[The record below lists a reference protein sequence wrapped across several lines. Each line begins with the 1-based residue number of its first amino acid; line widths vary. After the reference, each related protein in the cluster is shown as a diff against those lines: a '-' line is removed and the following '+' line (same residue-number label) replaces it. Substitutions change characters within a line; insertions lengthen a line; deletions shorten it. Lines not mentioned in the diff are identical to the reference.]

1 MKKIALWIIAAVL
14 IVGASVAIFMFASS
28 EDKVEELKPIE
39 DPVFLYV
46 NLAQLAQKGAFDK
59 FITPENRA
67 LVATALSSQLESVE
81 QAEHLKNIVNDIDAI
96 GIDTQTPI
104 YGYINDD
111 LTNGVIVAKLADATL
126 LDRYVELLSYI
137 IKQSGKD
144 TIDVLMDGD
153 IRTFEYEN
161 IVAAYNKTT
170 LAITLGEGNGDLNF
184 AIEALNRPQVDMS
197 VFGASDMAA
206 LINTGKCVQLANEKI
221 NEAMLE
227 LNQRYS
233 AGEIDEAVFNIQN
246 NELTNQS
253 ELILSYASHLA
264 PNSNIVLSTTF
275 DLGRMTLAYNSQ
287 GITFGEYAGVCKETN
302 MEHLSNL
309 SKNSYAIMSIGIDGN
324 ILANFVRTILNDEML
339 QSVGITPTNEVNM
352 FISIACDA
360 LSTINGG
367 VTLALE
373 EVDGQI
379 KQQYNY
385 YWDEYS
391 VEPAIKNIKAMLM
404 ADVSDTYIISNI
416 AQFAGGFLNRV
427 DATHYTLRLLNYN
440 FSMGQDENLFHLGV
454 NMSPGIQSPSALEAE
469 WSKDVEGAIGYMVV
483 NVDTL
488 MSGGFIKSANDYIS
502 SQILKEYRSL
512 YNDATEAVSYIC
524 LSADSLESAEM
535 VVVFDNKSVNALEQI
550 NSIVLPV
557 LIREGIKPLF

>member
-81 QAEHLKNIVNDIDAI
+81 QAEHLKNIVNNIDAV
-96 GIDTQTPI
+96 GIDTQAPI

-111 LTNGVIVAKLADATL
+111 LTNGVIIAKLADATL
-126 LDRYVELLSYI
+126 LDRSVELLSYI
-137 IKQSGKD
+137 LEQSGENA
-144 TIDVLMDGD
+144 IEVLTDGD

-161 IVAAYNKTT
+161 IVAVYNKTA
-170 LAITLGEGNGDLNF
+170 LAITLGEGNGDFNF

-206 LINTGKCVQLANEKI
+206 LINTGKCIQLANEKI

-233 AGEIDEAVFNIQN
+233 AGEIDEAAFNIQN

-275 DLGRMTLAYNSQ
+275 DLGRMTLAYNSH
-287 GITFGEYAGVCKETN
+287 GITFGEYAGMCKETN

-309 SKNSYAIMSIGIDGN
+309 SKDSYAVMSMGVDGN

-352 FISIACDA
+352 FVSIACDA

-454 NMSPGIQSPSALEAE
+454 NMTPGVQSPSALEAE
-469 WSKDVEGAIGYMVV
+469 WAKDVEDAIGYMVV
-483 NVDTL
+483 NVDAL
-488 MSGGFIKSANDYIS
+488 MSGRFMKSANDYIS
-502 SQILKEYRSL
+502 SQILKEYRGL
-512 YNDATEAVSYIC
+512 YNDATEAVSYIY

-557 LIREGIKPLF
+557 LIREGVKSLY

>member
-1 MKKIALWIIAAVL
+1 ML
-14 IVGASVAIFMFASS
+14 IDGA
-28 EDKVEELKPIE
+28 
-39 DPVFLYV
+39 
-46 NLAQLAQKGAFDK
+46 
-59 FITPENRA
+59 
-67 LVATALSSQLESVE
+67 
-81 QAEHLKNIVNDIDAI
+81 
-96 GIDTQTPI
+96 
-104 YGYINDD
+104 
-111 LTNGVIVAKLADATL
+111 
-126 LDRYVELLSYI
+126 
-137 IKQSGKD
+137 
-144 TIDVLMDGD
+144 
-153 IRTFEYEN
+153 IRTFEYDN

-170 LAITLGEGNGDLNF
+170 LAITLGEGDGDFNS

-233 AGEIDEAVFNIQN
+233 AGEIDEAMFNIQN
-246 NELTNQS
+246 KELTNQS

-287 GITFGEYAGVCKETN
+287 GITFGEYAGMCKETN
-302 MEHLSNL
+302 MEHLNNL
-309 SKNSYAIMSIGIDGN
+309 SRDSYAVMSMGVDGN
-324 ILANFVRTILNDEML
+324 ILANFVRTILNGEML

-360 LSTINGG
+360 LITINGG

-416 AQFAGGFLNRV
+416 AQFAGGFLNKV

-454 NMSPGIQSPSALEAE
+454 NMTPGAQSPSALEAE

-483 NVDTL
+483 YVDAL
-488 MSGGFIKSANDYIS
+488 MSGRFMRSVNKYIS
-502 SQILKEYRSL
+502 NNILEEYRGL
-512 YNDATEAVSYIC
+512 YDDATEAVSYMY

-557 LIREGIKPLF
+557 LIREGIKSLF

>member
-14 IVGASVAIFMFASS
+14 VVGASVAIFMFASS

-81 QAEHLKNIVNDIDAI
+81 QAEHLKNIVNNIDAV

-104 YGYINDD
+104 YGYLNNE
-111 LTNGVIVAKLADATL
+111 LTNGVAVAKLADATL
-126 LDRYVELLSYI
+126 LDRSVELLSYI
-137 IKQSGKD
+137 LEQSGED
-144 TIDVLMDGD
+144 AIEVLIDGD
-153 IRTFEYEN
+153 IRTFEYDD
-161 IVAAYNKTT
+161 IYVAYNTSA
-170 LAITLGEGNGDLNF
+170 LAVAFGDGDNNLNF
-184 AIEALNRPQVDMS
+184 ALDALSRPQVDMS

-233 AGEIDEAVFNIQN
+233 AGEIDEAVFNIQS

-287 GITFGEYAGVCKETN
+287 GITFGEYAGMCKETN
-302 MEHLSNL
+302 IEHLSNL
-309 SKNSYAIMSIGIDGN
+309 SKDSYAVMSMGVDGN
-324 ILANFVRTILNDEML
+324 ILANFVRTILNGEML

-352 FISIACDA
+352 FVSIACDA

-391 VEPAIKNIKAMLM
+391 VEPVIKNIEAMLM

-454 NMSPGIQSPSALEAE
+454 NMAPGAQSPSALEAE

-483 NVDTL
+483 NVDAL

-512 YNDATEAVSYIC
+512 YNDATEAVSYIY

-557 LIREGIKPLF
+557 LIREGIKSLF

>member
-81 QAEHLKNIVNDIDAI
+81 QAEHLKNIVNNIDAV

-104 YGYINDD
+104 YGYLNNE

-126 LDRYVELLSYI
+126 LDRSVELLSYI
-137 IKQSGKD
+137 LEQSGE
-144 TIDVLMDGD
+144 DVIEVLIDGD
-153 IRTFEYEN
+153 IRTFEYDD
-161 IVAAYNKTT
+161 IYVAYNTSA
-170 LAITLGEGNGDLNF
+170 LAVAFGDGNNNLNLVLD
-184 AIEALNRPQVDMS
+184 ALNRPQVDMS

-233 AGEIDEAVFNIQN
+233 AGEIDEAAFNIQS

-287 GITFGEYAGVCKETN
+287 GITFGEYAGMCKETN

-309 SKNSYAIMSIGIDGN
+309 SKDSYTVMSMGVDGN
-324 ILANFVRTILNDEML
+324 ILANFVRTILNGEML

-360 LSTINGG
+360 LSTINDG

-391 VEPAIKNIKAMLM
+391 VEPSINNVKAMLM

-416 AQFAGGFLNRV
+416 AQFAGGFLNKV

-440 FSMGQDENLFHLGV
+440 FSMGQDDNLFHLGV

-469 WSKDVEGAIGYMVV
+469 WYKDVEGAIGYMVV
-483 NVDTL
+483 NVDAL
-488 MSGGFIKSANDYIS
+488 MSGGFMRSVNKYIS
-502 SQILKEYRSL
+502 NNILEEYRGL
-512 YNDATEAVSYIC
+512 YDDATEAVSYIY

-535 VVVFDNKSVNALEQI
+535 VVAFDDKGVNALEQI

-557 LIREGIKPLF
+557 LIREGIKSLF

>member
-81 QAEHLKNIVNDIDAI
+81 QAEHLKNIVNNIDAV

-104 YGYINDD
+104 YGYLNDE
-111 LTNGVIVAKLADATL
+111 LTNGVAVAKLTDAAL
-126 LDRYVELLSYI
+126 LDRSVELLSYI
-137 IKQSGKD
+137 LEQSGKD
-144 TIDVLMDGD
+144 AIEVLIDGD
-153 IRTFEYEN
+153 IRTFEYDD
-161 IVAAYNKTT
+161 IYVAYNTSA
-170 LAITLGEGNGDLNF
+170 LAVAFGDGDNNLNI
-184 AIEALNRPQVDMS
+184 ALDALNRPQVDMS

-206 LINTGKCVQLANEKI
+206 LINTGKCAQLANEKI
-221 NEAMLE
+221 NKAMLE

-233 AGEIDEAVFNIQN
+233 AGEIDEAVFNIQS

-287 GITFGEYAGVCKETN
+287 GITFGEYAGMCKETN

-309 SKNSYAIMSIGIDGN
+309 SKDSYAVMSMGVDGN
-324 ILANFVRTILNDEML
+324 ILANFVRTILNGEML

-416 AQFAGGFLNRV
+416 AQFAGGFLNKV

-454 NMSPGIQSPSALEAE
+454 NMTPGTQSPSALEAE

-483 NVDTL
+483 NVDAL
-488 MSGGFIKSANDYIS
+488 MSGGFMRSVNKYIS
-502 SQILKEYRSL
+502 NNILEEYRGL
-512 YNDATEAVSYIC
+512 YDDATEAVSYIY
-524 LSADSLESAEM
+524 LSADSLESAEL
-535 VVVFDNKSVNALEQI
+535 VVAFDDKGVNALEQI

-557 LIREGIKPLF
+557 LIREGIKSLF

>member
-81 QAEHLKNIVNDIDAI
+81 QAEHLKNIVNNIDAV

-104 YGYINDD
+104 YGYINND
-111 LTNGVIVAKLADATL
+111 LTNGVIVAKLTDATL
-126 LDRYVELLSYI
+126 LDRSVVLLSYI
-137 IKQSGKD
+137 LEQSGED
-144 TIDVLMDGD
+144 AIEVLMDGD
-153 IRTFEYEN
+153 IRTFEYDD
-161 IVAAYNKTT
+161 IYVAYNTSA
-170 LAITLGEGNGDLNF
+170 LAVAFGDGNNNLNF
-184 AIEALNRPQVDMS
+184 ALEALNRPQVDMS

-246 NELTNQS
+246 KELTNQS

-287 GITFGEYAGVCKETN
+287 GITFGEYAGMCKETN
-302 MEHLSNL
+302 MKHLSNL
-309 SKNSYAIMSIGIDGN
+309 SKDSYAVMSMGVDGN
-324 ILANFVRTILNDEML
+324 ILANFIRTILNGEML

-416 AQFAGGFLNRV
+416 AQFAGGFLNKV

-440 FSMGQDENLFHLGV
+440 FSMGHDENLFHLGV
-454 NMSPGIQSPSALEAE
+454 NMAPGMQSPSALEAE

-483 NVDTL
+483 NVDAL
-488 MSGGFIKSANDYIS
+488 MSGGFMRSVNKYIS
-502 SQILKEYRSL
+502 NNILEEYRGL
-512 YNDATEAVSYIC
+512 YDDATEAVSYIC

-535 VVVFDNKSVNALEQI
+535 AVVFDNKSVNALEQI

-557 LIREGIKPLF
+557 LIREDIKSLF

>member
-81 QAEHLKNIVNDIDAI
+81 QAEHLKNIVNDIDAV

-111 LTNGVIVAKLADATL
+111 LTNGVIVAKLADVTL
-126 LDRYVELLSYI
+126 LDRSVELLSYI

-144 TIDVLMDGD
+144 AIDVLMDGD

-324 ILANFVRTILNDEML
+324 ILANFVRTILNGEML

-557 LIREGIKPLF
+557 LIREGIKSLF

>member
-1 MKKIALWIIAAVL
+1 MKKIAFWIIAAVL

-81 QAEHLKNIVNDIDAI
+81 QAEHLKNIVNNIDAV

-104 YGYINDD
+104 YGYLNDE
-111 LTNGVIVAKLADATL
+111 LTNGVAVAKLTDATL
-126 LDRYVELLSYI
+126 LDRSVELLSYI
-137 IKQSGKD
+137 LEQSGED
-144 TIDVLMDGD
+144 AIEVLIDGD

-170 LAITLGEGNGDLNF
+170 LAITLGEDNGDFNF

-197 VFGASDMAA
+197 IFGASDMAV

-264 PNSNIVLSTTF
+264 TNSNIVLSTTF

-287 GITFGEYAGVCKETN
+287 GITFGEYAGICKETN

-309 SKNSYAIMSIGIDGN
+309 SKDSYAVMSMGIDGN
-324 ILANFVRTILNDEML
+324 ILANFVRTILNGEML

-352 FISIACDA
+352 FVSIACDA

-391 VEPAIKNIKAMLM
+391 VEPAIKNIEAMLM

-416 AQFAGGFLNRV
+416 AQFAGGFLNKV

-454 NMSPGIQSPSALEAE
+454 NMTPGVKSPSALEAE

-488 MSGGFIKSANDYIS
+488 MSGGFMRSVNKYIS
-502 SQILKEYRSL
+502 NNILEEYRGL
-512 YNDATEAVSYIC
+512 YDDATEAVSYIY

-557 LIREGIKPLF
+557 LIREGIKSLF